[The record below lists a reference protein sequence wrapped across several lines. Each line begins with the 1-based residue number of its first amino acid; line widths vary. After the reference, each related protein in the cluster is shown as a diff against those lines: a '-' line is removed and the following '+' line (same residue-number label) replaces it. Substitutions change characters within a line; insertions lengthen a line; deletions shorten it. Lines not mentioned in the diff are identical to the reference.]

1 MSAAI
6 LSTIGVL
13 LIAACAIGV
22 LAWRNQRKM
31 LLLGPDDAASDVPLP
46 RVSVVVPARNEE
58 AAIARTV
65 TSLLGQEGVN
75 IEVVVVND
83 GSTDGT
89 RAILD
94 ALSATHPQ
102 LRVLHDPPL
111 PPGWL
116 GKVNAVSHGAA
127 MATGDTLLF
136 TDADVVFAPRAL
148 AAALRHMDKAR
159 LDFLSLF
166 PCFSWVTVFE
176 HAIWPGFLL
185 GVAAV
190 DPAQVSDPA
199 RPNVAGAV
207 GAFLMV
213 RRKAYDAA
221 GGHTE
226 LKGAIIDDLALAL
239 LLKRG
244 GHSIAVGLA
253 PQLLSIRMYGSNGQA
268 LRAFE
273 KNVLSLVGGR
283 AIAAPALPLVFA
295 ALFGTGPVA
304 AVLGA
309 ASGELAIAAAG
320 TALYLVVFTALLS
333 LRGWHRISPAR
344 LAFYP
349 LCVVTMSWCVAAALW
364 RHARRGTVA
373 WRGREMALPKDA
385 V

>member
-1 MSAAI
+1 MSAAV
-6 LSTIGVL
+6 LATIGVL
-13 LIAACAIGV
+13 LIGACAIGAM
-22 LAWRNQRKM
+22 AWRNQRRM
-31 LLLGPDDAASDVPLP
+31 LFLGPDDAASDVPLP

-94 ALSATHPQ
+94 DLSATHSQ
-102 LRVLHDPPL
+102 LRVVHDPPL
-111 PPGWL
+111 PSGWL
-116 GKVNAVSHGAA
+116 GKVNAVSHGAGI
-127 MATGDTLLF
+127 ATGDVLLF
-136 TDADVVFAPRAL
+136 TDADVVFHPRAL
-148 AAALRHMDKAR
+148 AVALRHLDKAR

-176 HAIWPGFLL
+176 HAILPGFLL

-190 DPAQVSDPA
+190 DPTHVSDQA

-213 RRKAYDAA
+213 RRKAYDDA
-221 GGHTE
+221 GGHAP
-226 LKGAIIDDLALAL
+226 LKAAIIDDLGLAL
-239 LLKRG
+239 LLKRS

-253 PQLLSIRMYGSNGQA
+253 PELLSIRMYGNNGQA

-295 ALFGTGPVA
+295 ALFGTGPAA

-309 ASGELAIAAAG
+309 GSGELAIAGAG
-320 TALYLVVFTALLS
+320 TALYLAVIAALLS
-333 LRGWHRISPAR
+333 LRGWHRISLTR
-344 LAFYP
+344 LLFYP
-349 LCVVTMSWCVAAALW
+349 LCIVTMSWCVAAALW
-364 RHARRGTVA
+364 RQARRGTVA
-373 WRGREMALPKDA
+373 WRGREMALPKDT